1 MVLEIKDLIKDY
13 YHKEKKIEVLK
24 SLSYNFEKGK
34 FYGIMGHSGSG
45 KTTLFNIIGTIDKEY
60 NGNILVNSKN
70 ISSLNDE
77 DMASLRNL
85 EIGFVFQDFFLDE
98 GLTAL
103 ENVMVPMIINANIP
117 KEEREVIAKKLL
129 KEVGMEDRE
138 KHFPKE
144 LSGGEKQ
151 RVAIARALAKDTP
164 IIIADEPTGNLDSRS
179 AKAII
184 KLLSEISKDKL
195 VIIVT
200 HNYEEVEEYVT
211 RKIKMHDGRILED
224 KKIKNIDN
232 NLQHKESN
240 YKNITRLNKLRLGI
254 RNTFN
259 IIPKFLLVLA
269 VYLFIVVALMAEYS
283 SFKEQEYIA
292 SNSGYNNY
300 FQIFFVNLNP
310 SH

>member
-1 MVLEIKDLIKDY
+1 MVLEIKDLIKNY

-24 SLSYNFEKGK
+24 SLSYDFEKGK

-151 RVAIARALAKDTP
+151 RVAIARALSNNP
-164 IIIADEPTGNLDSRS
+164 NILLCDEPTGNLDEETENKIF
-179 AKAII
+179 A
-184 KLLSEISKDKL
+184 LLKNLSKSGKC
-195 VIIVT
+195 V
-200 HNYEEVEEYVT
+200 
-211 RKIKMHDGRILED
+211 
-224 KKIKNIDN
+224 
-232 NLQHKESN
+232 
-240 YKNITRLNKLRLGI
+240 
-254 RNTFN
+254 
-259 IIPKFLLVLA
+259 
-269 VYLFIVVALMAEYS
+269 IVVS
-283 SFKEQEYIA
+283 H
-292 SNSGYNNY
+292 SNEVKSYADVMLYLKDGK
-300 FQIFFVNLNP
+300 LNEITD
-310 SH
+310 